1 MEAVAQGV
9 EDYLIDGLSFKLNP
23 GASYIT
29 NRRSVTFFPTGG
41 NDYSPTGVKVIR
53 IVLTGNDWVDPA
65 TFRMSFTLNNKD
77 AGAGHLL
84 RPLGGPWQFFR
95 RVRLLIGG
103 AVVEDIDF
111 YNRCH
116 EMFHCCTNG
125 TTRDNDLA
133 ESFGQRVDSSTYY
146 STITGNTTATAANY
160 LGLPPSTSRTVYFK
174 PLLGIFNQSK
184 YLPIRYAPITLEFE
198 LVNSLL
204 DPIIDPA
211 TDSRG
216 GAAVWTAN
224 NCSTSWTI
232 NNVQAKMDVV
242 TLDNVLDN
250 EYAQHVLQGKSLP
263 INYNTY
269 ISQLQSV
276 LSSDIAVNI
285 TRALTRL
292 KSVFITFD
300 GPHTGS
306 STDWIPLL
314 KTTNN
319 FIHPMNSSATYDS
332 SKEMEFQIQIGSKL
346 FPEYPVKSLGEAYYQ
361 LRKTLGIAS
370 SNWHSMNIAEAHYR
384 NFRFIVG
391 IDTEKV
397 LAAGFTGLNSKAGDL
412 MTLKF
417 KALSGGTVAT
427 DLPQLMYVHLHADC
441 ILNIR
446 DTGVEVFD

>member
-1 MEAVAQGV
+1 MESVAQGV

-41 NDYSPTGVKVIR
+41 NEYSPVGVKVIR
-53 IVLTGNDWVDPA
+53 VGLTGNDWVDPA
-65 TFRMSFTLNNKD
+65 TFRMSFTLNNTSGT
-77 AGAGHLL
+77 AGRQL
-84 RPLGGPWQFFR
+84 RPLGGPWCFFR

-103 AVVEDIDF
+103 AIVEDIDF

-116 EMFHCCTNG
+116 EMFHCCENTNS
-125 TTRDNDLA
+125 RNNDLA
-133 ESFGQRVDSSTYY
+133 ESFGQRIDDSFNFQTLL
-146 STITGNTTATAANY
+146 GNTTATPTNY
-160 LGLPPSTSRTVYFK
+160 PGIPATSSRTVYFK

-198 LVNSLL
+198 LVNNFT

-211 TDSRG
+211 TDTRTTP
-216 GAAVWTAN
+216 VWTTA
-224 NCSTSWTI
+224 NCSTIWMI

-250 EYAQHVLQGKSLP
+250 EYSQHVLAGKTLP

-276 LSSDIAVNI
+276 LSPDIAVNI

-300 GPHTGS
+300 GPHTGA

-332 SKEMEFQIQIGSKL
+332 TKEFEFQIQIGSKL
-346 FPEYPVKSLGEAYYQ
+346 FPEYPVKSLAEAFYQ
-361 LRKTLGIAS
+361 LRKTLGVAS
-370 SNWHSMNIAEAHYR
+370 SSFHSISITEANYR
-384 NFRFIVG
+384 NFRFIAA

-417 KALSGGTVAT
+417 KALSGGAVPT

-446 DTGVEVFD
+446 DTGVEVFE

>member
-77 AGAGHLL
+77 AGAGHIL

-146 STITGNTTATAANY
+146 SSITGNTTATAANY

-211 TDSRG
+211 TDPRG
-216 GAAVWTAN
+216 GAAVWTAA

-250 EYAQHVLQGKSLP
+250 EYAQHVLQGKTLP
-263 INYNTY
+263 INYSTY

-319 FIHPMNSSATYDS
+319 FIHPMNSSAIYDS

>member
-1 MEAVAQGV
+1 
-9 EDYLIDGLSFKLNP
+9 
-23 GASYIT
+23 
-29 NRRSVTFFPTGG
+29 
-41 NDYSPTGVKVIR
+41 
-53 IVLTGNDWVDPA
+53 
-65 TFRMSFTLNNKD
+65 
-77 AGAGHLL
+77 
-84 RPLGGPWQFFR
+84 
-95 RVRLLIGG
+95 LIGG
-103 AVVEDIDF
+103 AIVEDIDF

-125 TTRDNDLA
+125 STRDNDLA
-133 ESFGQRVDSSTYY
+133 EAWGQRVDSSTFY

-184 YLPIRYAPITLEFE
+184 YLPIRYAPNTLELE
-198 LVNSLL
+198 LVNNLT
-204 DPIIDPA
+204 DPVINPA
-211 TDSRG
+211 DDTRG

-224 NCSTSWTI
+224 NCSTSWMV

-250 EYAQHVLQGKSLP
+250 EYAQHVLQGKTLP

-319 FIHPMNSSATYDS
+319 FIHPMNSSATYDPT
-332 SKEMEFQIQIGSKL
+332 KEMEFQIQIGSKL

>member
-9 EDYLIDGLSFKLNP
+9 EDYLIDSLSFKLQP

-29 NRRSVTFFPTGG
+29 NRRSVSYFPTGG
-41 NDYSPTGVKVIR
+41 NEYSPVGVKVIR
-53 IVLTGNDWVDPA
+53 VVLTGNDWIDPS
-65 TFRMSFTLNNKD
+65 TFRMSFTLNNTD
-77 AGAGHLL
+77 TTATHQL
-84 RPLGGPWQFFR
+84 RPLSGPWCFFR

-103 AVVEDIDF
+103 AIVEDIDF

-116 EMFHCCTNG
+116 EMFHCCENAN
-125 TTRDNDLA
+125 TRNNDLA
-133 ESFGQRVDSSTYY
+133 ESFGQRIDDSWNFQTLL
-146 STITGNTTATAANY
+146 GNTTATPTNY
-160 LGLPPSTSRTVYFK
+160 PGIPGSRSRTVYFK

-198 LVNSLL
+198 LVNNYT

-211 TDSRG
+211 TDTR
-216 GAAVWTAN
+216 ATPVWTTN
-224 NCSTSWTI
+224 NCSTTWMI
-232 NNVQAKMDVV
+232 NNVQAKMDVA

-250 EYAQHVLQGKSLP
+250 EYAQHVLSGKSLP

-276 LSSDIAVNI
+276 LTPDIAVNI

-300 GPHTGS
+300 GTHTGA

-346 FPEYPVKSLGEAYYQ
+346 FPEYPVKSLGEAFYQ
-361 LRKTLGIAS
+361 LRKTLGLAS
-370 SNWHSMNIAEAHYR
+370 SGWHSISITEANYR
-384 NFRFIVG
+384 NFRFIVA

-417 KALSGGTVAT
+417 KSLSGGAVPT
-427 DLPQLMYVHLHADC
+427 DLPSLMYIHLHADC

-446 DTGVEVFD
+446 DTGVEVFE

>member
-41 NDYSPTGVKVIR
+41 NEYSPTGVKVIR

-103 AVVEDIDF
+103 AIVEDIDF

-133 ESFGQRVDSSTYY
+133 EAWGQRVDSSTFY

-198 LVNSLL
+198 LVNNLT
-204 DPIIDPA
+204 DPIINPA
-211 TDSRG
+211 DDTRG
-216 GAAVWTAN
+216 TPVWTTA
-224 NCSTSWTI
+224 NCSTSWMV

-250 EYAQHVLQGKSLP
+250 EYAQHVLQGKTLP

-319 FIHPMNSSATYDS
+319 FIHPMNSSATYDP

>member
-29 NRRSVTFFPTGG
+29 NRRSVTYFPTGG
-41 NDYSPTGVKVIR
+41 NEYSPTGVKVIR
-53 IVLTGNDWVDPA
+53 VVLTGNDWIDPA
-65 TFRMSFTLNNKD
+65 TFRMSFTLNNTSGT
-77 AGAGHLL
+77 AGRLL

-103 AVVEDIDF
+103 AIVEDIDW

-125 TTRDNDLA
+125 NTRDNDLA
-133 ESFGQRVDSSTYY
+133 ESFGQRIDSYHY
-146 STITGNTTATAANY
+146 QTINGNTTATATNY
-160 LGLPPSTSRTVYFK
+160 LGLPASTSRTVYFK

-198 LVNSLL
+198 LVNNLT
-204 DPIIDPA
+204 DPIINPA
-211 TDSRG
+211 DDTRG
-216 GAAVWTAN
+216 TPVWTAAN
-224 NCSTSWTI
+224 TSTLWMI

-250 EYAQHVLQGKSLP
+250 EYAQHVLAGKSLP

-276 LSSDIAVNI
+276 LSADIAVNI

-300 GPHTGS
+300 GTHTGS

-319 FIHPMNSSATYDS
+319 FIHPMNSSATYDP